1 MKQKLKRTMLA
12 ILSLAI
18 SVCVFLGVGTVASA
32 EAEEFVSGYG
42 FTSNN
47 ASGTI
52 SQIDDGV
59 RISAKAATTGN
70 IFDYT
75 YDTPLSVTDLNVSY
89 RLTSDTTRNE
99 GTHSRM
105 NIYILPEKDS
115 ELTAGVKIQLIHS
128 ACTDER
134 EFMVG
139 SWGDHAFFTDD
150 YSVEM
155 RICVDG
161 STAYAFFNG
170 ARYEFGGDDLNKI
183 FAMQTAGKAFLRLTA
198 HFQENG
204 ESALG
209 YDLDIRSIDE
219 VSLGKSTYKDTSFVS
234 TKVSAAA
241 ESTKAITADGFVI
254 SGKFAERCGT
264 AAKYSL
270 GSEHAIAAGGLSSF
284 GMTMDVSGVDLAVK
298 VKKYIEISFTNILEN
313 SDRMDAWDSYGDAAS
328 QPAILAAT
336 YRLFLTQGEVVT
348 AIMKSVNDDG
358 TQGTFAVAGG
368 ANALENAPYYKFSS
382 FIPRNDKVLTFAV
395 AKVEGDWKILV
406 NGLSVGFGAD
416 INAIMDKLN
425 DAKLEVAINLGSDDA
440 ANYYASAGNVPTD
453 VVKITGVN
461 GKTFVL
467 EPDPYEGDYADEITG
482 ETEFVRKQF
491 VNIAPS
497 DTAIVNYAVTADG
510 LSAFGRN
517 ETLGFSAGLC
527 YTEAIEFSHD
537 KEFTFTVKMPEDV
550 YAANDNKHGYYCFF
564 IGDSTHK
571 NFSEMRSIYL
581 RISYESSEETVKSA
595 TTPFKLETIMWDN
608 QSKALAVASNTV
620 TVQPKTTEGRES
632 EITFRFV
639 YVEKEQVYKIYVNGQ
654 KVTSATLEQAITN
667 YIDEVMEK
675 HYFACAFDYSLNTVA
690 GGAWADGDENKIG
703 ATIVAFD
710 GKKIVNKEPDVF
722 AGITLRDGKNITSN
736 SVTLS
741 WTKGE
746 YAKGDFDS
754 YNFTPTGYKIVRNV
768 AVKNGESI
776 EVREDKVIYIDDVD
790 TLEYTDTELQP
801 ETVYHYTVYAV
812 QKNEDGT
819 YIELIRSNLN
829 KRVETLAEKTPD
841 ESTESNSGTS
851 DSASDSDSTSGGSS
865 ADNSGVESGNG
876 GCLSSIG
883 IGGVALTGM
892 LICAAVIFRKKKQD

>member
-1 MKQKLKRTMLA
+1 MLA
-12 ILSLAI
+12 IMSLAM
-18 SVCVFLGVGTVASA
+18 SVCVFLGVGTVARA
-32 EAEEFVSGYG
+32 EAEELVSGYG

-52 SQIDDGV
+52 SQVDDGV

-70 IFDYT
+70 VFDYT

-89 RLTSDTTRNE
+89 RLTTDTTREN
-99 GTHSRM
+99 GAHSRM

-115 ELTAGVKIQLIHS
+115 ELTAGVKIQLLHS
-128 ACTDER
+128 VYDDNEKKFIVTGPAEPSGW
-134 EFMVG
+134 ENP
-139 SWGDHAFFTDD
+139 AYFTDD

-155 RICVDG
+155 RIFTEG
-161 STAYAFFNG
+161 SNAFAVFNG
-170 ARYEFGGDDLNKI
+170 ARYQFNNGDDVSKI
-183 FAMQTAGKAFLRLTA
+183 FAMQNVGHAYLRFTA

-254 SGKFAERCGT
+254 GGKFAAGCGT

-298 VKKYIEISFTNILEN
+298 KYIEISFTNILDN
-313 SDRMDAWDSYGDAAS
+313 ADRMDAWDSFSDAAG
-328 QPAILAAT
+328 QPAIIAAT

-358 TQGTFAVAGG
+358 TQGTFAVASG
-368 ANALENAPYYKFSS
+368 ANILENAPYYKFSS

-395 AKVEGDWKILV
+395 AKVQDDWKIFV
-406 NGLSVGFGAD
+406 NGASVGFEKD
-416 INAIMDKLN
+416 INAIMNKLN
-425 DAKLEVAINLGSDDA
+425 DAQLEVAINLGSDDA
-440 ANYYASAGNVPTD
+440 ANYYASAGSVPTD

-482 ETEFVRKQF
+482 ETEFVRSQF
-491 VNIAPS
+491 VNIAPA
-497 DTAIVNYAVTADG
+497 DTAIVNYTVTADG

-517 ETLGFSAGLC
+517 QTLGFSAGLC
-527 YTEAIEFSHD
+527 YTEAIELTHT
-537 KEFTFTVKMPEDV
+537 KEFNFTVKMPEDV
-550 YAANDNKHGYYCFF
+550 YAANSEKHGYYCFF

-595 TTPFKLETIMWDN
+595 TTAFKLETIMWDN
-608 QSKALAVASNTV
+608 QYEALVVASNTV
-620 TVQPKTTEGRES
+620 HVDPKTTEGRES

-654 KVTSATLEQAITN
+654 KVTSAALEQAITK

-675 HYFACAFDYSLNTVA
+675 HYFACAFDYSLNTAA

-710 GKKIVNKEPDVF
+710 GKKIVNKEPDMF
-722 AGITLRDGKNITSN
+722 AGITLKDGKDITSD

-746 YAKGDFDS
+746 YIEGDFDS

-768 AVKNGESI
+768 AVKNGESV
-776 EVREDKVIYIDDVD
+776 EVREDKVIYVDDID
-790 TLEYTDTELQP
+790 TIEYTDTQLLP
-801 ETVYHYTVYAV
+801 ETSYYYTVYAV

-819 YIELIRSNLN
+819 YIELFRSNLN
-829 KRVETLAEKTPD
+829 KRVVTLAEKTPD

-851 DSASDSDSTSGGSS
+851 DSASEGASAGDSG
-865 ADNSGVESGNG
+865 AESGNG
-876 GCLSSIG
+876 GCFSSMG
-883 IGGVALTGM
+883 IGGVALAGV
-892 LICAAVIFRKKKQD
+892 LFAAAVIIRKKKQD